1 MPLLSLVDT
10 IPARVATLDAFA
22 EDVRARGRE
31 VSQRRG
37 RVPLVL
43 VDDLDRLLLLAPEQP
58 LVHALAL
65 LDEVLREEC
74 VPGLVAANLTDPLIE
89 AADALPAQTVLVLE
103 EAVGKLE
110 EGFGR
115 ADLHVRASAPT
126 GWTGTLPLLLDVSS
140 GLFASDPTT
149 PQRAQERVPGDLAPT
164 PPPSLPFS
172 C

>member
-1 MPLLSLVDT
+1 M
-10 IPARVATLDAFA
+10 
-22 EDVRARGRE
+22 
-31 VSQRRG
+31 
-37 RVPLVL
+37 
-43 VDDLDRLLLLAPEQP
+43 DDLDRLLLLASEQP

-89 AADALPAQTVLVLE
+89 AADSLPVQTVLVLE

-115 ADLHVRASAPT
+115 ADLQVRASAPT

-140 GLFASDPTT
+140 GLFAVDPTIL
-149 PQRAQERVPGDLAPT
+149 QRAQERAPSDLAPT
-164 PPPSLPFS
+164 PLPSLPFS